1 MSSKTMN
8 SKIIRESI
16 ANYCRKR
23 NAAVIAAV
31 RDGNVEP
38 LKRLAEKSDQPVPN
52 DYVLL
57 ISAHK
62 MCLAITTMPE
72 DLQAKSR
79 RWLKERGFDE
89 VIR

>member
-1 MSSKTMN
+1 MN
-8 SKIIRESI
+8 NKVIRDSI
-16 ANYCRKR
+16 AKYCRKR

-38 LKRLAEKSDQPVPN
+38 LKHLAEKSDQPIPS

-62 MCLAITTMPE
+62 MCLVIPTMPE

-79 RWLKERGFDE
+79 QWLRERGFE
-89 VIR
+89 EGIG

>member
-1 MSSKTMN
+1 MN

-16 ANYCRKR
+16 AKYCRKR

-31 RDGNVEP
+31 RDGNVE
-38 LKRLAEKSDQPVPN
+38 LMRNLVEKSDQPCPN

-72 DLQAKSR
+72 DLQAKAR
-79 RWLKERGFDE
+79 RWLRERGFE
-89 VIR
+89 EGIG

>member
-1 MSSKTMN
+1 MN
-8 SKIIRESI
+8 NKIIRESI
-16 ANYCRKR
+16 TDYCRKR

-38 LKRLAEKSDQPVPN
+38 LKRLAEKSEQQIPN

-57 ISAHK
+57 VSAHK

-79 RWLKERGFDE
+79 RWLRERGFE
-89 VIR
+89 EEIR

>member
-1 MSSKTMN
+1 MN

-23 NAAVIAAV
+23 NAAVIVAV
-31 RDGNVEP
+31 QDGNVG
-38 LKRLAEKSDQPVPN
+38 LMRNLAEKSDQPCPN

-57 ISAHK
+57 VSAHK
-62 MCLAITTMPE
+62 MCLHITTMPE

-79 RWLKERGFDE
+79 RWLRERGFE
-89 VIR
+89 EGIT